1 MKALNNTSLSK
12 FLKFSPVILLVSLI
26 IYSFKTHENKNQLEN
41 EFFKEKKILE
51 KELDKIVAD
60 YKEIRTKKKWLTKRV
75 ITGMNKIIALKDSV
89 KKMEKVN
96 YDLLFKYSLKV
107 TKLERENRKLFLKA
121 ESLDRENK
129 RLRKENND
137 VKNQLEAGEKS
148 YNSLLSKNKKLTAE
162 ERELKRK
169 VSIAGNIKI
178 SGIQVQA
185 LKERNN
191 GKYTS
196 TSRSRKTD
204 AFKIKFDMLPNQ
216 VASMGKKQVY
226 VQLLDKNEEV
236 IPSERSDANKE
247 IAYNDLINVNY
258 DKEKIGVVSLISVD
272 RTQLTKGKY
281 TVNVFIDKRKVGE
294 TSISL
299 R

>member
-148 YNSLLSKNKKLTAE
+148 YNSLLAKNKKLTAE

>member
-148 YNSLLSKNKKLTAE
+148 YNSLLAKNKKLTAE

-258 DKEKIGVVSLISVD
+258 DKEKIGVVSLISFD
-272 RTQLTKGKY
+272 
-281 TVNVFIDKRKVGE
+281 
-294 TSISL
+294 
-299 R
+299 

>member
-148 YNSLLSKNKKLTAE
+148 YNSLLAKNKKLTAE

-169 VSIAGNIKI
+169 VSIAGNINI

-191 GKYTS
+191 GKYAS